1 MTFLYHIL
9 IHVYYFLVLIASAF
23 NPKARLWIKGRM
35 GWRTRIRKW
44 NTAGKPVIWF
54 HAASLGEFEQG
65 RPLIDKIRE
74 NHPKCHYPADILF
87 SFGI

>member
-35 GWRTRIRKW
+35 GWRKRIMNW
-44 NTAGKPVIWF
+44 NPEGKPAIWF

-74 NHPKCHYPADILF
+74 NHPKFNILADLLF
-87 SFGI
+87 SFRI